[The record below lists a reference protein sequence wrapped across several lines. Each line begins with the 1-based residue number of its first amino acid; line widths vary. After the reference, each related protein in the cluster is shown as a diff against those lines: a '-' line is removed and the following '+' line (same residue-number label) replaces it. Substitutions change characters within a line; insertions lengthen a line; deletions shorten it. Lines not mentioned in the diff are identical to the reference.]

1 MPPTH
6 LGDDISIVNSI
17 NVPTRKTDPHV
28 LRSTASYVGLI
39 PKGDTQIRSRRTKT
53 FGGKTM
59 KHRNRSLILFAIVTA
74 VGIFIALP
82 TTIRAD
88 VISDWNVIGIQETI
102 AAGRP
107 GGSPAIDIATMHA
120 AMYDAV
126 QAIEQDYDP
135 YRVVDVPNTAGA
147 SPIAAAA
154 KAARDVLVYRFP
166 LRADAIN
173 TLYINYLVANNIDP
187 ADPGIAVGAY
197 VAGKLLAY
205 RACDGSLPIPAPTFI
220 GGTGIGQWRPT
231 PTAFSPMN
239 PGEYLGQVT
248 PFFMTRPTQFRSD
261 PPPAVTST
269 HYARDYQEVK
279 LYGAKIGSLRTPE
292 QTDLANFWAGNT
304 FAAIYSGVRGVAAAN
319 VDNVSASSRLF
330 ALVAMS
336 QADTIIGVWDN
347 KFHYNYWR
355 PFTAIRNG
363 DVDGNP
369 ATEGD
374 ATWESLILNPP
385 YPDYTSGANGV
396 SSSAM
401 YSMEHLLETDNIEF
415 AMTTTNTGPTNQDTR
430 NYTSFSQAIQ
440 EVVDARV
447 LLGIHFRFADEAS
460 RELGKNV
467 AKWGFKNYLRPRKGP
482 GK

>member
-1 MPPTH
+1 MK
-6 LGDDISIVNSI
+6 DSI
-17 NVPTRKTDPHV
+17 KAD
-28 LRSTASYVGLI
+28 
-39 PKGDTQIRSRRTKT
+39 KQI
-53 FGGKTM
+53 GGEKM
-59 KHRNRSLILFAIVTA
+59 RHRNCSLLVVAIVTA
-74 VGIFIALP
+74 IGICISVP
-82 TTIRAD
+82 TTARAD
-88 VISDWNVIGIQETI
+88 VIADWNVIVIQEAVT
-102 AAGRP
+102 AGRP
-107 GGSPAIDIATMHA
+107 GGAPAIDIATVHA

-135 YRVVDVPNTAGA
+135 YRVTDVPNATG

-154 KAARDVLVYRFP
+154 KAARDVLVARFP
-166 LRADAIN
+166 ARADPIN
-173 TLYINYLVANNIDP
+173 TLYVNYLAANNIP
-187 ADPGIAVGAY
+187 PGDPGIAVGAY
-197 VAGKLLAY
+197 VAQRLLAY
-205 RACDGSLPIPAPTFI
+205 RSCDGSLPIPVPTFV

-248 PFFMTRPTQFRSD
+248 PFFMTRPTQFRVD
-261 PPPAVTST
+261 PPPAVTSKR
-269 HYARDYQEVK
+269 YARDYNEVK
-279 LYGAKIGSLRTPE
+279 LYGARTGSQRSDD

-304 FAAIYSGVRGVAAAN
+304 FAAIYSGVRNVAANN
-319 VDNVSASSRLF
+319 VDNVSDSSRLF

-336 QADTIIGVWDN
+336 QADTIIGVWDA

-355 PFTAIRNG
+355 PQTAIQFG

-369 ATEGD
+369 GTAGD
-374 ATWESLILNPP
+374 TAWLPLINNPP

-401 YSMEHLLETDNIEF
+401 YSMEHILETDSIEF
-415 AMTTTNTGPTNQDTR
+415 SMTTTNTGPTNQDTR

-460 RELGKNV
+460 VKLGRDV
-467 AKWGFKNYLRPRKGP
+467 VKWGFKNYLRPRNGP
-482 GK
+482 GNQ